1 MRQFDAF
8 RQRPQIDLL
17 CALGHVEQGGFFD
30 CLQVRDP
37 EQFGAIGLFSGLKNL
52 ADLPID
58 DEDAMLQG
66 NDEFYMF
73 RTAFNSSKYIVN
85 TENDIC
91 YMIDKQMAAGKKFP
105 RAYMATGVEDAH
117 YEDNRFFMDKYA
129 SQGLDIYR
137 VIDHGYHNWEYCD
150 KHVKLFLDWL
160 ASEGKI
166 KNTFVRASE

>member
-1 MRQFDAF
+1 MFGPPGDQIVIED
-8 RQRPQIDLL
+8 PQELQTVL
-17 CALGHVEQGGFFD
+17 ALHREQ
-30 CLQVRDP
+30 
-37 EQFGAIGLFSGLKNL
+37 
-52 ADLPID
+52 
-58 DEDAMLQG
+58 
-66 NDEFYMF
+66 
-73 RTAFNSSKYIVN
+73 
-85 TENDIC
+85 TE
-91 YMIDKQMAAGKKFP
+91 QMAAGKKFP